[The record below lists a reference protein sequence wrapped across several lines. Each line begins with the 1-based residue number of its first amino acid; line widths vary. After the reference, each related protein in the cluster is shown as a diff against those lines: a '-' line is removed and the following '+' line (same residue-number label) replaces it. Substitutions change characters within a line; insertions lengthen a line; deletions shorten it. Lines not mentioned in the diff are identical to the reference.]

1 MQFQIK
7 HRWTGE
13 VRFECELSVE
23 METQRYSV
31 QLGFAVR
38 KAIDARANLTRAN
51 LTYADL
57 TRANLTYANLTRA
70 NLTRANLTAFQQDF
84 IAEVLTMPAEL
95 DALRAAI
102 VAGRIDGSTYSGECS
117 CLAGTIA
124 KAHGIDCYDGGNI
137 GDFRAQASSPRERW
151 FAMIKPGDTPETNQA
166 SRMALGWLDRAI
178 SIRDRIAIAAVARV
192 GAA

>member
-1 MQFQIK
+1 MKKSDLDAILAA
-7 HRWTGE
+7 HALWLSTDGREGSCADLSDADLTGANL
-13 VRFECELSVE
+13 RGADL
-23 METQRYSV
+23 T
-31 QLGFAVR
+31 
-38 KAIDARANLTRAN
+38 DANLTG
-51 LTYADL
+51 ADL
-57 TRANLTYANLTRA
+57 TYV
-70 NLTRANLTAFQQDF
+70 NLTAFQQDF

-124 KAHGIDCYDGGNI
+124 KAHGIDCYGGENI
-137 GDFRAQASSPRERW
+137 GDFRAQATSPRERW

>member
-38 KAIDARANLTRAN
+38 KAIDA
-51 LTYADL
+51 YADL
-57 TRANLTYANLTRA
+57 TGAD
-70 NLTRANLTAFQQDF
+70 LTRANLTAFQQDF

-124 KAHGIDCYDGGNI
+124 KAHGIDCYDGENI
-137 GDFRAQASSPRERW
+137 GDFRAQATLPRERW

>member
-23 METQRYSV
+23 METQRYSA

-38 KAIDARANLTRAN
+38 KAIDAYADLTRANLTRAN
-51 LTYADL
+51 LTYANL
-57 TRANLTYANLTRA
+57 TGANLA
-70 NLTRANLTAFQQDF
+70 AFQQDF

-124 KAHGIDCYDGGNI
+124 KAHGIDCYDGENI